1 MNLAGML
8 GAQMPKFKP
17 ADRDVYFMR
26 WCHSGQSYLPP
37 EIEASESCPMNKG
50 NRGTAP
56 ECRGLQVEFNL
67 MDKQDIRC
75 LEALGL
81 YFVGAMVV
89 IAVVGAGVVLWNW
102 YILLIVGG

>member
-1 MNLAGML
+1 
-8 GAQMPKFKP
+8 
-17 ADRDVYFMR
+17 
-26 WCHSGQSYLPP
+26 
-37 EIEASESCPMNKG
+37 MNKG